1 MKLKNSLT
9 TTLIVVI
16 AGFFIIAN
24 YAPTITWGH
33 LTLQDNLLLIR
44 HARFPEDG
52 FSTYHGV
59 YAGEWWRVFTVVL
72 THANWL
78 HLGSNMLVFFQLG
91 NIVEHYYGKA
101 RYSFILIA
109 SALTASFSCL
119 LLDPANQASVGA
131 SGMIFGLFG
140 VMLVSGKRMNVDFR
154 QVLGLLVLNIV
165 FSFVPGVDWH
175 AHAGGFVGGLVVA
188 LILQAIPPRQS
199 HQSHQSVY

>member
-16 AGFFIIAN
+16 SGFFIIAQ

-33 LTLQDNLLLIR
+33 LGLQDNLLLI
-44 HARFPEDG
+44 HKAYFSDG
-52 FSTYHGV
+52 KVHGV

-91 NIVEHYYGKA
+91 NIVEHYYGKG
-101 RYSFILIA
+101 RYGFILLA
-109 SALTASFSCL
+109 SAITASFSCL
-119 LLDPANQASVGA
+119 LLDPVNQPSVGA

-140 VMLVSGKRMNVDFR
+140 VMLVTGKRMNVDYR

-175 AHAGGFVGGLVVA
+175 AHAGGFVGGLAAA
-188 LILQAIPPRQS
+188 LILQATPRRPSLQ
-199 HQSHQSVY
+199 HWE